1 MGLTVSH
8 WIVGAV
14 GVGYLVT
21 GIQQYTKG
29 NVGPAIMWIGYAF
42 SQIGLWMG
50 LAK

>member
-1 MGLTVSH
+1 MAWTVSH
-8 WIVGAV
+8 YIVAAV

-21 GIQQYTKG
+21 GIQQGAKG

-50 LAK
+50 LAR